1 MYIRQVTGKLLNKG
15 EQNEQPAVRDPGP
28 WWCSLRSAAQRDPAG
43 DRTRAWSAG
52 DKGYSENTAVVPRN
66 TGDLA
71 SLAKS
76 SKLLRRKCCICFLIA
91 VTNISDRKEPSEQE
105 LIWAHGLRVEPLMV
119 GQAGWS
125 GSVVVG
131 GCHRWPSSPHGPELR
146 NRAGLEPE
154 VV

>member
-1 MYIRQVTGKLLNKG
+1 MRGQ
-15 EQNEQPAVRDPGP
+15 GP
-28 WWCSLRSAAQRDPAG
+28 WWCSLRSAAQRDPTG
-43 DRTRAWSAG
+43 DRTRTWGVA
-52 DKGYSENTAVVPRN
+52 DKGHSEKTAVVPRN
-66 TGDLA
+66 TGDSA

-76 SKLLRRKCCICFLIA
+76 SRLLRLKCCICFLIA
-91 VTNISDRKEPSEQE
+91 VTNISDRQELSEQE
-105 LIWAHGLRVEPLMV
+105 LILAHGFRVEPLMV

-131 GCHRWPSSPHGPELR
+131 GCRPWPSSPHGPELR